1 MKSAFCA
8 NSSSKSQE
16 LGALGVSEV
25 DALTY
30 LRGMAQA
37 DAYITAVLQ
46 SPWFL
51 VAWAALMLPSL
62 ALVLVDLR
70 RNNSHLMPLM
80 KWVWA
85 LTVVY
90 SGPLGLAVYWWS
102 GRKEIA
108 ADGTYRRAARSVAHC
123 YSGCGMGEIIGL
135 TLAVGVLALGTTA
148 TALMTFAFAYAAGF
162 ALTVGPLMQEGTGLG
177 TASRDA
183 VISETPSIT
192 IMEVVAIGVDL
203 TLAGDAGPTQAL
215 FWSSMVVSL
224 TCGLL
229 AAYPVN
235 IILIRMGVKE
245 GMMDPRNTSHTH
257 G

>member
-1 MKSAFCA
+1 MTQYA
-8 NSSSKSQE
+8 E
-16 LGALGVSEV
+16 H
-25 DALTY
+25 
-30 LRGMAQA
+30 
-37 DAYITAVLQ
+37 ITALLQ

-51 VAWAALMLPSL
+51 LTWAAVMLPSL
-62 ALVLVDLR
+62 AIVLMDLR

-135 TLAVGVLALGTTA
+135 TLAVGVLALGTAA
-148 TALMTFAFAYAAGF
+148 TALMTFAFAYVMGF
-162 ALTVGPLMQEGTGLG
+162 ALTVGPLMQEGTGSG
-177 TASRDA
+177 TAARDA
-183 VISETPSIT
+183 IYSETPSIGV
-192 IMEVVAIGVDL
+192 MEFVAIGVDL
-203 TLAGDAGPTQAL
+203 TLAGDAGPTDVL
-215 FWSSMVVSL
+215 FWSSMIVSL
-224 TCGLL
+224 SCGLL

-245 GMMDPRNTSHTH
+245 GMMDPRNTHHAH